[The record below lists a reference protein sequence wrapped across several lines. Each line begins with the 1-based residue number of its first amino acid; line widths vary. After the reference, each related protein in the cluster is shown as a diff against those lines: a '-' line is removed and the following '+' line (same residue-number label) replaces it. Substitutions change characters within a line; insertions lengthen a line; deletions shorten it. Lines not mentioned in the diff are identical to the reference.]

1 MENHGK
7 SGRTKSGIV
16 ILPIFKM
23 IARFSKCD
31 FWIPDKILSR
41 NIYNYIFLK
50 IFSMKKSEII
60 ENFRFLKIFEKIRF
74 FEKFTPLKKI
84 FKIWIFKF

>member
-31 FWIPDKILSR
+31 FWIPEKMWIDIEKNASKHKILQDQKNSR
-41 NIYNYIFLK
+41 KQYIFLRS
-50 IFSMKKSEII
+50 IFPGKTRCKSQ
-60 ENFRFLKIFEKIRF
+60 
-74 FEKFTPLKKI
+74 
-84 FKIWIFKF
+84 

>member
-16 ILPIFKM
+16 ILHIFKM

-50 IFSMKKSEII
+50 DFFNEK
-60 ENFRFLKIFEKIRF
+60 NLKI
-74 FEKFTPLKKI
+74 
-84 FKIWIFKF
+84 